1 MPAMGLREINAERTR
16 QLIVDAA
23 MELFFEH
30 GYDATTME
38 DIAAHASIGISTLY
52 RYFPTKDQLGT
63 SLLGDPTLMAEE
75 LAGRPADEPIEKA
88 IGQALLAFLRSAGDD
103 PQRGA
108 AFRRLLN
115 DNPRLGMRVV
125 EWLMET
131 HHLLSEA
138 VAARLGRPPGDLGA
152 RAAAWSAVFVLQEV
166 GASADAGDTRD
177 AVVVAREVMRR
188 LARTAAVTP
197 QA

>member
-1 MPAMGLREINAERTR
+1 MGLREINAERTR

-23 MELFFEH
+23 MQLFLQH

-38 DIAAHASIGISTLY
+38 DVAAHAGIGSSTLY

-63 SLLGDPTLMAEE
+63 ALLGDPALMAEE
-75 LAGRPADEPIEKA
+75 LTGRPADEPIDKA
-88 IGQALLAFLRSAGDD
+88 IGQALLAFLRATGDD
-103 PQRGA
+103 PQRGT
-108 AFRRLLN
+108 AFRRMLN

-138 VAARLGRPPGDLGA
+138 VAARLGRPAGDLGA

-166 GASADAGDTRD
+166 GAAADVGDSRD
-177 AVVVAREVMRR
+177 GVVIAREVMRR
-188 LARTAAVTP
+188 LARTDAVTP
-197 QA
+197 RA

>member
-1 MPAMGLREINAERTR
+1 MGLREINAERTR

-23 MELFFEH
+23 MELFFDR

-38 DIAAHASIGISTLY
+38 DVAEHAGIGSSTLY

-63 SLLGDPTLMAEE
+63 SLLGDPSLMAEE

-88 IGQALLAFLRSAGDD
+88 IGQALLAFLRAAGDD
-103 PQRGA
+103 RRQGES
-108 AFRRLLN
+108 FQRLLH

-166 GASADAGDTRD
+166 GAAADAGDTRD
-177 AVVVAREVMRR
+177 GVVIAREVMRR
-188 LARTAAVTP
+188 LARTDAVTP
-197 QA
+197 RA

>member
-1 MPAMGLREINAERTR
+1 MGLREINAERTR

-63 SLLGDPTLMAEE
+63 SLLGDPSLMAEE
-75 LAGRPADEPIEKA
+75 LASRPDDEPIDEA
-88 IGQALLAFLRSAGDD
+88 IGQALLAFLRATGDD

-108 AFRRLLN
+108 AFRHLLS

-131 HHLLSEA
+131 HHLLAEA
-138 VAARLGRPPGDLGA
+138 VAARLGRPTGDLGA

-166 GASADAGDTRD
+166 GGAADAGDTRD
-177 AVVVAREVMRR
+177 AVVIAREVMRR
-188 LARTAAVTP
+188 LARSDAVTP
-197 QA
+197 RA

>member
-23 MELFFEH
+23 MELFFQR

-38 DIAAHASIGISTLY
+38 DIATHAGIGISTLY
-52 RYFPTKDQLGT
+52 RYFPTKDRLGT
-63 SLLGDPTLMAEE
+63 SLLGDPGLMAEE
-75 LAGRPADEPIEKA
+75 LAARPPDEAIEKA
-88 IGQALLAFLRSAGDD
+88 IGQALLAFLRASGDD

-108 AFRRLLN
+108 TFRRMLN

-166 GASADAGDTRD
+166 GAAADAGDTRD
-177 AVVVAREVMRR
+177 GIAIAREVMRR
-188 LARTAAVTP
+188 LAHTDAVTP
-197 QA
+197 RA